1 MNAAYAGWPDR
12 MAVVGVDGKIAYYGG
27 KGPGGFKPQE
37 VEKWLKEFCGDDA
50 PKTDETAESAKQP
63 EWPQLKGN
71 SGFTGLS
78 PDDSV
83 KPPLKL
89 LWSYRLDGDAS
100 GDAGAGVIVAG
111 GKVFVPVAN
120 SHSIVALDADDGRFC
135 WEYRDQDVGWDGYLG
150 HTTVPSYDNGRLIFW
165 RRLKSS
171 GVVALDAGTG
181 KVQWTQ
187 PLSEKGKDISRGGL
201 PVVNGLVYCSEG
213 GSDPAVTAFHT
224 STGKQ
229 AWRTHLGS
237 EIGEFAVGPT
247 VAGGRVFVSTRAN
260 QRRGPKPD
268 NFRGAT
274 TALDAKTGDIL
285 WSRKNVYSW
294 SPMASDGEVL
304 ACPMWSSPDEKL
316 YLLDC
321 ATGKTIWA
329 KTRVANHYNPPI
341 TFTKT
346 QLLYQPW
353 GPILHSLSRA
363 TGEPQWIFHNKF
375 TSAGCCTPAVS
386 GQFAYIGTSV
396 PIKTGDIESL
406 RGFRLTDSPSDTGK
420 YGTVNAIDLSTGK
433 SVWRFPTTNTVC
445 GDPAIAYGR
454 LYFASRDGRVY
465 CCAPAGPDEPMTP
478 EAKDQSPAADPAE
491 VARLLKSHDDTVQQP
506 PNWPMQGGG
515 PDRAGLAG
523 TTLKTPLEAAWKFN
537 THGRVVTSAAIVDG
551 IVYSGSESGTIVAV
565 DEKRGQKLWQFDTS
579 QPIRCSPAVAGGV
592 VYCGSDSGILHALDA
607 RTGKP
612 LWQFATGGAIQASPA
627 IVGGVI
633 LFGAND
639 HNLYAL
645 DRRTGRKLW
654 NFRTSRSFI
663 QAPPVVHGDHVFAAG
678 WSDWVWCL
686 DAKTGK
692 PVWKSFIPVSI
703 EAVAWYRDQLW
714 VRSPY
719 FVVRLDPADGSW
731 QRIAET
737 SYGYGGM
744 AFVGDRLFQSG
755 VLGQYGTLGATSVA
769 LNGETS
775 PPPEQVAPT
784 LKGVKMLTPATL
796 RNPNLAPAEVSFRAR
811 MSVGMVAMQGSPE
824 LASMGTP
831 LSLGDK
837 LCFAT
842 LHGKVI
848 LTDLDGRPLW
858 SHDLGAPSHA
868 PPVAVNGLL
877 VVGCDDGYVYAFRS
891 KPDPEQEAK

>member
-1 MNAAYAGWPDR
+1 
-12 MAVVGVDGKIAYYGG
+12 
-27 KGPGGFKPQE
+27 
-37 VEKWLKEFCGDDA
+37 
-50 PKTDETAESAKQP
+50 
-63 EWPQLKGN
+63 
-71 SGFTGLS
+71 
-78 PDDSV
+78 
-83 KPPLKL
+83 
-89 LWSYRLDGDAS
+89 
-100 GDAGAGVIVAG
+100 
-111 GKVFVPVAN
+111 
-120 SHSIVALDADDGRFC
+120 
-135 WEYRDQDVGWDGYLG
+135 
-150 HTTVPSYDNGRLIFW
+150 
-165 RRLKSS
+165 
-171 GVVALDAGTG
+171 
-181 KVQWTQ
+181 
-187 PLSEKGKDISRGGL
+187 
-201 PVVNGLVYCSEG
+201 
-213 GSDPAVTAFHT
+213 
-224 STGKQ
+224 
-229 AWRTHLGS
+229 
-237 EIGEFAVGPT
+237 
-247 VAGGRVFVSTRAN
+247 
-260 QRRGPKPD
+260 
-268 NFRGAT
+268 
-274 TALDAKTGDIL
+274 
-285 WSRKNVYSW
+285 
-294 SPMASDGEVL
+294 
-304 ACPMWSSPDEKL
+304 
-316 YLLDC
+316 
-321 ATGKTIWA
+321 
-329 KTRVANHYNPPI
+329 
-341 TFTKT
+341 
-346 QLLYQPW
+346 
-353 GPILHSLSRA
+353 
-363 TGEPQWIFHNKF
+363 
-375 TSAGCCTPAVS
+375 
-386 GQFAYIGTSV
+386 
-396 PIKTGDIESL
+396 
-406 RGFRLTDSPSDTGK
+406 
-420 YGTVNAIDLSTGK
+420 
-433 SVWRFPTTNTVC
+433 
-445 GDPAIAYGR
+445 
-454 LYFASRDGRVY
+454 
-465 CCAPAGPDEPMTP
+465 EPMTP